1 MVAAAK
7 FNAILS
13 RALWSGSSRR
23 MAERD
28 DELQMIRD
36 AAARVVRDATA
47 SGIPAG
53 RDMNAATWRA
63 AVESGWTALLVAE
76 SDGGLG
82 GGAVELCV
90 LVEELGRGLQ
100 VGSLLMSDALAAQ
113 WLAAAPASAV
123 RGALIDTILGGARS
137 IAVADSEPRQ
147 RGAPLPPQLRARA
160 TGDDWLLDGLKSNV
174 WISALLVSAVTDGA
188 QPEWIL
194 VQVPRVAVQA
204 GAEFD
209 TIDGGRAI
217 NCQFAGTAVARESVL
232 IGPDAGFAATRVRA
246 WDMVLLAT
254 AAECLGMMK
263 SLLQRTAHYLSER
276 KQFGSPLATFQVL
289 RHRLADM
296 ALASLRAE
304 ALVAHTARHMTEV
317 SAQQRVTLVAAT
329 LSKSLQGVRFVAE
342 QAVQLHGGMGVS
354 AEVPVGRYLR
364 RVIALEATMGSAD
377 FHRSRF
383 EQSSTDYVE
392 HR

>member
-1 MVAAAK
+1 M
-7 FNAILS
+7 
-13 RALWSGSSRR
+13 G
-23 MAERD
+23 ERD

-36 AAARVVRDATA
+36 TAARVVRDATA

-53 RDMNAATWRA
+53 RDMNAATWRT

-76 SDGGLG
+76 SDGGLS

-90 LVEELGRGLQ
+90 LAEELGRGLQ

-113 WLAAAPASAV
+113 WLAAAPAGAV
-123 RGALIDTILGGARS
+123 RSALIDSILDGARS

-160 TGDDWLLDGLKSNV
+160 TGDIWLLDGLKTNV
-174 WISALLVSAVTDGA
+174 WIGASSSALLVSALTEGA
-188 QPEWIL
+188 QPELIL
-194 VQVPRVAVQA
+194 VQVLRSAVQA
-204 GAEFD
+204 SVEFD

-217 NCQFAGTAVARESVL
+217 NCQFASTAVAREAVL
-232 IGPDAGFAATRVRA
+232 IGPDGGFAATRERA

-263 SLLQRTAHYLSER
+263 SLLQRTALYLSER
-276 KQFGSPLATFQVL
+276 QQFGTPLAKLQVL
-289 RHRLADM
+289 RHRMADM

-304 ALVAHTARHMTEV
+304 ALVAHTARHMAVVT
-317 SAQQRVTLVAAT
+317 AQQRVSLVAAT

-364 RVIALEATMGSAD
+364 RVLALEATLGGAD

-383 EQSSTDYVE
+383 EQSSTE
-392 HR
+392 

>member
-1 MVAAAK
+1 
-7 FNAILS
+7 
-13 RALWSGSSRR
+13 

-36 AAARVVRDATA
+36 TAARVVRDATV

-53 RDMNAATWRA
+53 RDMNAATWRT

-82 GGAVELCV
+82 GGAVELCA
-90 LVEELGRGLQ
+90 LAEELGRGLQ
-100 VGSLLMSDALAAQ
+100 VGSLLMSDVMAAQ
-113 WLAAAPASAV
+113 WLAAVPASAV
-123 RGALIDTILGGARS
+123 RGTLIDSILGGARS
-137 IAVADSEPRQ
+137 IALADSEPQQ
-147 RGAPLPPQLRARA
+147 RGAPLPPQLCARA
-160 TGDDWLLDGLKSNV
+160 TGDDWQLDGLKTNV
-174 WISALLVSAVTDGA
+174 WVRDSSSALLVSAVTEGA

-232 IGPDAGFAATRVRA
+232 IGPNGGFAATRQRA
-246 WDMVLLAT
+246 WDLVLLAT

-263 SLLQRTAHYLSER
+263 SLLHRTAHYLSER
-276 KQFGSPLATFQVL
+276 RQFGAPLATFQVL
-289 RHRLADM
+289 RHRMADM

-304 ALVAHTARHMTEV
+304 ALVAHTARHMTAV

-364 RVIALEATMGSAD
+364 RVMALEATMGSAD